1 MRRKDREM
9 PQEFAIDLIDQAQYG
24 VLSMLH
30 PDGKPYAVPISF
42 VREEL
47 HLYLHG
53 ALEGRKIEALAH
65 QQTVNM
71 VFVGFVRTLPPL
83 DEATKAAF
91 KKDENLRKALAR
103 KRFTTEYASAWIEGR
118 ASFVEN
124 SAEKHRGLYLLAQKY
139 TPTDLELFED
149 AMSAS
154 LEHTAVIRI
163 DLERITGKRKKY
175 DSKGEEMKWGRIE
188 S

>member
-1 MRRKDREM
+1 M
-9 PQEFAIDLIDQAQYG
+9 
-24 VLSMLH
+24 
-30 PDGKPYAVPISF
+30 
-42 VREEL
+42 
-47 HLYLHG
+47 
-53 ALEGRKIEALAH
+53 
-65 QQTVNM
+65 
-71 VFVGFVRTLPPL
+71 
-83 DEATKAAF
+83 
-91 KKDENLRKALAR
+91 
-103 KRFTTEYASAWIEGR
+103 
-118 ASFVEN
+118 EN